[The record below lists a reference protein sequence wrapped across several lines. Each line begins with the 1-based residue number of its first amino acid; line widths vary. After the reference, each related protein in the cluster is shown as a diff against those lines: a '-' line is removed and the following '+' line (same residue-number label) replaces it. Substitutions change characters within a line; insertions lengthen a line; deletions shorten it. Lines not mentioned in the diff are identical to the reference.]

1 MRAPRVGRLATSSF
15 VVRKAG
21 GDGGVSRG
29 VDVAGGGGG
38 GDGCILFP

>member
-15 VVRKAG
+15 VERNAG
-21 GDGGVSRG
+21 GDVGVSRG

-38 GDGCILFP
+38 DGCILFP